1 MVAAFHK
8 ALIQESAGERP
19 YATVYDKFYGDELQ
33 QGIIL
38 DKYFAMQSW
47 VGLWPTDNYDQN
59 QAGSYIA
66 SYSDFGEPFFRTVA
80 EDAVTSMVGTQYAV
94 YPYFIPTAVGLF
106 AQDTH
111 DPAFTG
117 EIHDRDWIGGIQ
129 FYRLSDFVD
138 YFKAIALRVGTPGCT
153 ALSSCTYDVT
163 NKTLTGADAWNEFT
177 GPDNIVYIWSYVTDR
192 NVYVLARKDRNIAT
206 YKILHQYNDDILVQL
221 DDGTYGSYGFLL
233 PVKYTLDSFQQFN

>member
-1 MVAAFHK
+1 MT
-8 ALIQESAGERP
+8 R
-19 YATVYDKFYGDELQ
+19 LQ

-66 SYSDFGEPFFRTVA
+66 SYSDFGEPFFKTVA
-80 EDAVTSMVGTQYAV
+80 EDAVTSMVGTQYDV

-111 DPAFTG
+111 SPSFTG
-117 EIHDRDWIGGIQ
+117 DINDRDWIGGLS
-129 FYRLSDFVD
+129 FYRVVDFQA
-138 YFKAIALRVGTPGCT
+138 YFKNIAVQSGRCT
-153 ALSSCTYDVT
+153 SVDTCDYDAT
-163 NKTLTGADAWNEFT
+163 NAQSTGADGWNEFR
-177 GPDNIVYIWSYVTDR
+177 GPDQNVWIWSYVPDR

-206 YKILHQYNDDILVQL
+206 YKILHQFNDDVLVNF
-221 DDGTYGSYGFLL
+221 DDGTFGSYGFLL
-233 PVKYTLDSFQQFN
+233 PIKYTLDSFTQFN